1 MLKHFSHTVASFCR
15 FGRQAKH
22 SSEMKVVLRCLGIYL
37 NSVNFIQKTSDYLQK
52 LKNLSNTLSNLLQ
65 IYSVTMSLTG
75 IARISQCKTA
85 HANNSSGRS
94 TSGASGRLR

>member
-15 FGRQAKH
+15 FDRQSKH

-52 LKNLSNTLSNLLQ
+52 LKNLSNTSSNLLQ
-65 IYSVTMSLTG
+65 IYKFTP
-75 IARISQCKTA
+75 
-85 HANNSSGRS
+85 
-94 TSGASGRLR
+94 

>member
-37 NSVNFIQKTSDYLQK
+37 NPVNFIQKTSDYLQK
-52 LKNLSNTLSNLLQ
+52 LKNLSNTSSNLLQ
-65 IYSVTMSLTG
+65 IYKFTP
-75 IARISQCKTA
+75 
-85 HANNSSGRS
+85 
-94 TSGASGRLR
+94 

>member
-52 LKNLSNTLSNLLQ
+52 LKNLSNEKICFSKMTFPHQLIRVFLIEQ
-65 IYSVTMSLTG
+65 IFRAAK
-75 IARISQCKTA
+75 I
-85 HANNSSGRS
+85 ANNEKYHH
-94 TSGASGRLR
+94 